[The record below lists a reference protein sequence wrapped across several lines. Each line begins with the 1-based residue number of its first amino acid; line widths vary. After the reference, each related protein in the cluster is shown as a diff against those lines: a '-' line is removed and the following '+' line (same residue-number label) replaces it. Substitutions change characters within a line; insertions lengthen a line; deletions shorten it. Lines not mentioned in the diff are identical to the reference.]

1 MQGKTSA
8 VSVAISA
15 ILCAGT
21 AFQAHASEPPQQFYN
36 ERPPEYLDP
45 VENYLYI
52 KANELSEVS
61 AVLERLR
68 MHRDID
74 AFYGLIEANAMF
86 ADYNLVGDTVEQ
98 RALVSEALGRTAS
111 HYLSS
116 VGTTMKKV
124 EISKNVGFDVVR
136 SATKVVGGGA
146 AFDDFAAVG
155 EAMLHGTV
163 EDLQHSTTGDV
174 VTIRVI
180 DGSSGMESK
189 SITYQTHR
197 GGVQPGQECMFFV
210 SRSLSLF
217 NSERNGDA
225 APASRLVEQFAP
237 FCRTETGYAS
247 TSHYTA
253 AEVSETR
260 ALSALAAKKLVT
272 EAP

>member
-1 MQGKTSA
+1 MQGTL
-8 VSVAISA
+8 SVISIAAGA
-15 ILCAGT
+15 ILCTGAY
-21 AFQAHASEPPQQFYN
+21 FQAHASEPAQQFYE

-45 VENYLYI
+45 VENYLYV
-52 KANELSEVS
+52 KANELSEIS

-68 MHRDID
+68 MHEDID
-74 AFYGLIEANAMF
+74 AFYGLIESNAMF

-98 RALVSEALGRTAS
+98 RALVAEALGHTTS

-116 VGTTMKKV
+116 VGATMKKV
-124 EISKNVGFDVVR
+124 ETSKSVGFDVVR

-146 AFDDFAAVG
+146 EFDDFAAVG

-163 EDLQHSTTGDV
+163 EGLQHSTSGDL

-180 DGSSGMESK
+180 DGSSDMGSK
-189 SITYQTHR
+189 LITYRTHR

-217 NSERNGDA
+217 NSERNGSA

-247 TSHYTA
+247 TSHYTT
-253 AEVSETR
+253 AEVSATG
-260 ALSALAAKKLVT
+260 ALSALAAKKLVS
-272 EAP
+272 ERP